1 MSIGN
6 SYRAAGFVKKDP
18 ITAKGP
24 TGRASDGLPVL
35 ESKTRIAAG
44 ALGHHEG
51 INHRNPVAG
60 LAGGVGAGPI
70 VGLQL
75 IQSRAVQQ
83 DSPVASVQISV
94 LTHQLKV
101 AVGGQKKIEAK
112 IHRNLGDLVGRNP
125 SPAAFGWQK
134 EGGQDQSRGHPAEEW
149 SERVGGAGR
158 AGGTGGLVVRA
169 GGPAGG
175 AGGMGGTGH
184 QAGLEGV

>member
-1 MSIGN
+1 MAFS
-6 SYRAAGFVKKDP
+6 A
-18 ITAKGP
+18 
-24 TGRASDGLPVL
+24 
-35 ESKTRIAAG
+35 RIAAG

-101 AVGGQKKIEAK
+101 AVSGQKEIEAK

-149 SERVGGAGR
+149 SERAGGIGKR
-158 AGGTGGLVVRA
+158 AGRA
-169 GGPAGG
+169 GGPAGR
-175 AGGMGGTGH
+175 AGGMGGAGN
-184 QAGLEGV
+184 QAGLVGV